1 MKYKTLTKMKMFGE
15 TLDIGS
21 AIELTEAEAANLLK
35 NGAIEPFI
43 KPFSK
48 QFQKTA
54 LHSDNQEQ

>member
-1 MKYKTLTKMKMFGE
+1 MKYKTLTNIHMNGE
-15 TLDIGS
+15 KFAIGS